1 MLLQAAAAGGSL
13 GDDNSSAIWLL
24 EDEEALRRWQAR
36 GLWRLQEE
44 AGARPFTICA
54 QWLLD
59 CIRFWQVLPREQ
71 HVLHLSS
78 PSQAN
83 VVGSSVVAGR
93 TKCRNESKTGIS
105 EQRKKRMKLVER
117 LTLPPDTVR
126 ATETCV
132 PNSGSPEVHSEE
144 TPQETPR
151 HPLQMTATSA
161 ESKSTRQGKN
171 LQQEYVQPHLRA
183 GESVAK
189 TVDQKP
195 HRASKGIRER
205 VSGRRVKTGRRMP
218 GENALK
224 KLKGGAFAAGEE
236 QSMTSE
242 PPILPKLLLEDGATS
257 VPGDDDRP
265 VSATLDS
272 TTTAEKHGSV
282 KATATAGGAL
292 ISERGRSDDESSMN
306 PSRVLGD
313 RQLSAGRPHLKEQS
327 VAKPVL
333 SAATAAVALP
343 AEAAPDGLQENYP
356 AGASQIPDA
365 KDFLPLPVEQLAVA
379 ELFEPHEEK
388 HSTSGY
394 DFEIPT

>member
-1 MLLQAAAAGGSL
+1 MGLLLLQAAAAGGSL
-13 GDDNSSAIWLL
+13 GDNSSAIWLL
-24 EDEEALRRWQAR
+24 EDKEALRRWQAR

-44 AGARPFTICA
+44 AGARPITISA

-83 VVGSSVVAGR
+83 LVGSSVVAGR
-93 TKCRNESKTGIS
+93 TKCRNESKTGIPVR
-105 EQRKKRMKLVER
+105 RKKEMKLVER
-117 LTLPPDTVR
+117 LTLPPDTVK

-132 PNSGSPEVHSEE
+132 PNSGSPEVHNEE

-151 HPLQMTATSA
+151 HPLQMAATSA
-161 ESKSTRQGKN
+161 ESKSTRQEN
-171 LQQEYVQPHLRA
+171 LQQEYVQPHMRA
-183 GESVAK
+183 GEYVAK
-189 TVDQKP
+189 SVDQEP

-205 VSGRRVKTGRRMP
+205 VSGRRVKTGKRVR
-218 GENALK
+218 GENTLK
-224 KLKGGAFAAGEE
+224 KSKGGAVAAGEN
-236 QSMTSE
+236 QSMISE
-242 PPILPKLLLEDGATS
+242 PPVLPKLLDGATS

-282 KATATAGGAL
+282 KVTATAGG
-292 ISERGRSDDESSMN
+292 DDESGMN
-306 PSRVLGD
+306 PSSVLGD
-313 RQLSAGRPHLKEQS
+313 WQLSAGRPRLKEQS

-333 SAATAAVALP
+333 STAAAAVALP
-343 AEAAPDGLQENYP
+343 AEAAPDGFQENYP

-365 KDFLPLPVEQLAVA
+365 KDFPPLPVEQLAVA
-379 ELFEPHEEK
+379 ELFEPNEEN
-388 HSTSGY
+388 HSASGY